1 MKTIKGCWIWEG
13 AQTGGLNYKDED
25 RYPAVCVCESKKS
38 GGGFTWITRRFNLPL
53 LEKRISAMNPRV
65 LDSNAWILG
74 FKNKTFGFGDTNTY
88 AHTQNATA
96 DRSSH
101 RGGT

>member
-1 MKTIKGCWIWEG
+1 MVME
-13 AQTGGLNYKDED
+13 
-25 RYPAVCVCESKKS
+25 
-38 GGGFTWITRRFNLPL
+38 TRRFNLPL

-74 FKNKTFGFGDTNTY
+74 FENKTFGFGDTNTY

>member
-1 MKTIKGCWIWEG
+1 MWDAWSSCSILSNK
-13 AQTGGLNYKDED
+13 NYF
-25 RYPAVCVCESKKS
+25 RHIFKS
-38 GGGFTWITRRFNLPL
+38 ISILHHLETRRFNLPL